1 MKASEL
7 FPGAFVRVNHDGLCI
22 KKFTIVEVR
31 GIDADDSLAKRGL
44 IGGAHCRPLD
54 DDQFEG
60 GIWCEYL
67 DPIPLTPEILEKNFR
82 GYKLGSGALAYFIY
96 ELNEDYFIRASAGV
110 IYLCMHYD
118 DSEHAAHDDI
128 YLVELKY
135 VHTLQL
141 ALMLF
146 GFDKEIVL

>member
-1 MKASEL
+1 MIGDWYAFRGHPYKCTASDIE
-7 FPGAFVRVNHDGLCI
+7 A
-22 KKFTIVEVR
+22 
-31 GIDADDSLAKRGL
+31 LAK
-44 IGGAHCRPLD
+44 C
-54 DDQFEG
+54 EEN
-60 GIWCEYL
+60 GIPT
-67 DPIPLTPEILEKNFR
+67 DISGIPLTPEILEKNFR

-96 ELNEDYFIRASAGV
+96 ELNEDYFIRASAGE